1 MKECVVSTNVITN
14 VVTANVV
21 TTNVPLRTVGLDF
34 VSYLRTRRFLS
45 FILHLKMT
53 PLKGKNPCPN

>member
-21 TTNVPLRTVGLDF
+21 TTNV
-34 VSYLRTRRFLS
+34 RRFGFCILS
-45 FILHLKMT
+45 EDQKVPQFYT
-53 PLKGKNPCPN
+53 PSQDVTPEGKKTLP